1 MMNTV
6 GKEKWLELMLN
17 QAKKMEKAKQLNLAA
32 SCYIACSHIYD
43 AITMYREQRM
53 FQEAIVIAK
62 LRLPPGDPIIK
73 SLFTDWAKELQKGN
87 QDTLTATW

>member
-1 MMNTV
+1 M

-17 QAKKMEKAKQLNLAA
+17 QAKKMETAKQFHLAA

-43 AITMYREQRM
+43 AITMYRQQSM

-73 SLFTDWAKELQKGN
+73 SLFTEWAKKLQKGN